1 MDSLGASVG
10 LWSAIRQLGKNCNII
25 IDNDTTAIDYYMTK
39 LKKGD
44 KYDNLFISSDEAE

>member
-1 MDSLGASVG
+1 MVSYKT
-10 LWSAIRQLGKNCNII
+10 IRKNCNII

-44 KYDNLFISSDEAE
+44 KYDNLFISSDEAEKILMKKRY